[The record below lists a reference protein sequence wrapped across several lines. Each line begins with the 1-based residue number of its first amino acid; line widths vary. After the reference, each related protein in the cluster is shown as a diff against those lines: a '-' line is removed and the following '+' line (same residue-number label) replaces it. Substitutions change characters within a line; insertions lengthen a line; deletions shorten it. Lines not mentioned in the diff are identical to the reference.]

1 MTGQW
6 PGPHQQQ
13 PGQPDPWPGTPQYPA
28 GPQQPGQYPQQPG
41 QYPVPPTAQQQKP
54 VPDDV
59 QTAFQLWFVVAALG
73 VVYLVAALLFVYS
86 DRTSFVDQL
95 MDEFAKQPDMT
106 VTRSQAEQLLVV
118 GLVITGVFL
127 TVVLGGLTA
136 LFAFKM
142 RKGKNWARMLL
153 TMAGAFTVLS
163 AIPTVFGA
171 GAATGTAALVMGGA
185 GILQAVVAVGAIVL
199 MHRKESNEYFLN
211 LPPGPPPVR

>member
-1 MTGQW
+1 MAVVTGQW
-6 PGPHQQQ
+6 PPQQ
-13 PGQPDPWPGTPQYPA
+13 PGQPDSWPGTPQYPA
-28 GPQQPGQYPQQPG
+28 GPPQTPGQPGPYPA
-41 QYPVPPTAQQQKP
+41 PPPAQEHKP
-54 VPDDV
+54 IPADV

-95 MDEFAKQPDMT
+95 MDEFAKQPDVT
-106 VTRSQAEQLLVV
+106 VTRSQAEQLLVF
-118 GLVITGVFL
+118 GLVATGVFL
-127 TVVLGGLTA
+127 TLVLGGLTV
-136 LFAFKM
+136 LFDFKM

-153 TMAGAFTVLS
+153 TMAGVFTVFS

-199 MHRKESNEYFLN
+199 MHRKESNDYFLN
-211 LPPGPPPVR
+211 LPAVR

>member
-1 MTGQW
+1 MSEQW
-6 PGPHQQQ
+6 PGPPQQQ
-13 PGQPDPWPGTPQYPA
+13 PGQPDPWPGSPQYPA
-28 GPQQPGQYPQQPG
+28 GPPQTPGQYP
-41 QYPVPPTAQQQKP
+41 PPPSVQEQKP
-54 VPDDV
+54 IPADV

-73 VVYLVAALLFVYS
+73 VVYLIAALLFVYS

-95 MDEFAKQPDMT
+95 MDEFAKQPDVT
-106 VTRSQAEQLLVV
+106 VTRSQAEQLLVF
-118 GLVITGVFL
+118 GLVATGVFL
-127 TVVLGGLTA
+127 TLVLGGLTV
-136 LFAFKM
+136 LFDFKM

-153 TMAGAFTVLS
+153 TMAGVFTVFS

-211 LPPGPPPVR
+211 LPVAR

>member
-6 PGPHQQQ
+6 PPQQ
-13 PGQPDPWPGTPQYPA
+13 PGQPDSWPGTPQHPA
-28 GPQQPGQYPQQPG
+28 GPPQMPGQPGQYPA
-41 QYPVPPTAQQQKP
+41 PPPASEPKP
-54 VPDDV
+54 IPADV
-59 QTAFQLWFVVAALG
+59 QTAFQLWFAVAALG

-95 MDEFAKQPDMT
+95 MDEFAKQPDVT
-106 VTRSQAEQLLVV
+106 VTRSQAEQLLVF
-118 GLVITGVFL
+118 GLVSTGVIL
-127 TVVLGGLTA
+127 TLVLGGLTV
-136 LFAFKM
+136 LFDFKM
-142 RKGKNWARMLL
+142 RKGKNWARMIL

-211 LPPGPPPVR
+211 LPVAR

>member
-1 MTGQW
+1 MAVVTGQW
-6 PGPHQQQ
+6 PPQQ
-13 PGQPDPWPGTPQYPA
+13 PGQPDPWPGAPQYPA
-28 GPQQPGQYPQQPG
+28 GPPQVPGQPGQYPA
-41 QYPVPPTAQQQKP
+41 PPPAPEQKP
-54 VPDDV
+54 IPADV

-95 MDEFAKQPDMT
+95 MDEFAKQPDVT
-106 VTRSQAEQLLVV
+106 VTRSQAEQLLVF
-118 GLVITGVFL
+118 GLVSTGVIL
-127 TVVLGGLTA
+127 TLVLGGLTV
-136 LFAFKM
+136 LFDFKM
-142 RKGKNWARMLL
+142 RKGKNWARMIL

-211 LPPGPPPVR
+211 LPAVR

>member
-1 MTGQW
+1 MAVVTGQW
-6 PGPHQQQ
+6 PPQQ
-13 PGQPDPWPGTPQYPA
+13 PGQPDPWPGAPQYPA
-28 GPQQPGQYPQQPG
+28 GPPQMPGQPGQYPA
-41 QYPVPPTAQQQKP
+41 PPPASEQKP
-54 VPDDV
+54 IPADV
-59 QTAFQLWFVVAALG
+59 QTAFQLWFAVAALG

-95 MDEFAKQPDMT
+95 MDEFAKQPDVT
-106 VTRSQAEQLLVV
+106 VTRSQAEQLLVF
-118 GLVITGVFL
+118 GLVSTGVIL
-127 TVVLGGLTA
+127 TLVLGGLTV
-136 LFAFKM
+136 LFDFKM

-211 LPPGPPPVR
+211 LPVVR